1 MSFIDTC
8 IFFSLRI
15 DRSRNCKKSKIIFII
30 SIKAQDDVL
39 NSFSYKYILVFKVYL
54 KKSALRIDKYFL
66 PFNFKKPL
74 D

>member
-39 NSFSYKYILVFKVYL
+39 NSFSYKYILGFKVYL
-54 KKSALRIDKYFL
+54 KKLVLKIDKYFL
-66 PFNFKKPL
+66 AFNFKKTL

>member
-1 MSFIDTC
+1 MKVEIV
-8 IFFSLRI
+8 
-15 DRSRNCKKSKIIFII
+15 KKSKIIFII

-39 NSFSYKYILVFKVYL
+39 NSFTYKYILVFKVYL
-54 KKSALRIDKYFL
+54 KKLALRIDKYFL